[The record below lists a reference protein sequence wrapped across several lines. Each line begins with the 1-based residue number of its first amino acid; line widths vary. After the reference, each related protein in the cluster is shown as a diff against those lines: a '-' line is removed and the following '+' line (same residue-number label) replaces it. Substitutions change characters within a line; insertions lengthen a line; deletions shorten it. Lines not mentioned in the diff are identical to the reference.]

1 MGPGMAALLRNCY
14 NFKKSHGLLPKS
26 SNTLLFRLS
35 TRAFASAKPPSSLFA
50 ALDTF
55 PERHIGPDDHE
66 ASHMLSTLGYDSM
79 DAFVDAAV
87 PSKIRVSTTAV
98 SKESIP
104 AFSESELYYRAKQ
117 LGSYNKPFKSYIGMG
132 YHNAVVPPVI
142 LRNASLSL
150 AFQTF
155 LKLSHRL
162 WKTLLGIPHTPHI
175 SPKLL
180 KVLQLSLLVA
190 SILICHTCRTTGVP
204 RQLSVNG
211 HVFDIHGR
219 CKRFSLG

>member
-1 MGPGMAALLRNCY
+1 MAALRNCY
-14 NFKKSHGLLPKS
+14 SLKKTHGFLSTSANALLS
-26 SNTLLFRLS
+26 RRS
-35 TRAFASAKPPSSLFA
+35 TRAFASAKPPLSLFA

-87 PSKIRVSTTAV
+87 PSKIRVSPTAV

-104 AFSESELYYRAKQ
+104 AFSESELYHRAKR

-142 LRNASLSL
+142 LRNASL
-150 AFQTF
+150 T
-155 LKLSHRL
+155 R
-162 WKTLLGIPHTPHI
+162 
-175 SPKLL
+175 
-180 KVLQLSLLVA
+180 
-190 SILICHTCRTTGVP
+190 
-204 RQLSVNG
+204 
-211 HVFDIHGR
+211 
-219 CKRFSLG
+219 